1 MKTKR
6 IKPTVTVTL
15 DSDVVEWLR
24 SEAAKNRCTTSSFVN
39 KSFAE
44 KMEQEQAEKK
54 MSGRSLK
61 SQLAS

>member
-1 MKTKR
+1 MKAKR

-24 SEAAKNRCTTSSFVN
+24 SEAARNRCTTSNFVN
-39 KSFAE
+39 KSLAE
-44 KMEQEQAEKK
+44 KMEHDMAKK
-54 MSGRSLK
+54 ANGGSLK

>member
-1 MKTKR
+1 MKAKR

-24 SEAAKNRCTTSSFVN
+24 SEAARNRCTTSNFVN
-39 KSFAE
+39 KSLAE
-44 KMEQEQAEKK
+44 KMEQDMAKK
-54 MSGRSLK
+54 GNGGSLK